1 MSLQTAS
8 FINLIY
14 NSALLDQGVPS
25 SKAHSLVPIILQKLP
40 TSCETC
46 SLAMSDTMA
55 SGAPTSFAN
64 CLMAERTS
72 DLRFIGTTYMHP
84 LSVTN
89 NWQHV
94 FPHDEVPPFFV
105 AKKVSMKKYW
115 FICLYWSIRSF
126 VLKF

>member
-1 MSLQTAS
+1 MSLRMAS

-25 SKAHSLVPIILQKLP
+25 SKACSIVPIVLQKLH
-40 TSCETC
+40 TCCETC

-64 CLMAERTS
+64 CLMAETTS
-72 DLRFIGTTYMHP
+72 DLHFIGTTYMNP

-89 NWQHV
+89 N
-94 FPHDEVPPFFV
+94 
-105 AKKVSMKKYW
+105 
-115 FICLYWSIRSF
+115 
-126 VLKF
+126 